1 MFSYLPIEWK
11 IFLYTLYQFYIHQSC
26 FKTSQSCIGWCLLF
40 SFSYKEQASLYRLN
54 KVHNSS
60 FKSDLHASEFGILL
74 LLVINILFTK
84 ISSIPS
90 MITNYIIYEMFFDA
104 NIYNFLVNVYFLYII
119 FIRMCILT
127 RF

>member
-1 MFSYLPIEWK
+1 MLRN
-11 IFLYTLYQFYIHQSC
+11 L
-26 FKTSQSCIGWCLLF
+26 G
-40 SFSYKEQASLYRLN
+40 SYKEQASLYTLN

-104 NIYNFLVNVYFLYII
+104 NIYII
-119 FIRMCILT
+119 FS
-127 RF
+127 